1 MRVGV
6 IGGTFDP
13 IHIGHLIIAEE
24 ARVRLSLEKV
34 VFVPAGLPPHKM
46 ENHVSPAE
54 HRLEMVKLAIAD
66 NPYFSLSLVDVERFG
81 PSFTVETIELLRQEW
96 GPQAEIF
103 FIMGQD
109 SLVDILTWH
118 KPQRLINLCR
128 IVALSRPGFRVDME
142 ELEKSLPGAS
152 SRIILLNSPEVAI
165 SSTDIQ
171 RRVREGLPIKYQVPE
186 AVEEYI
192 YKHGLY
198 RD

>member
-24 ARVRLSLEKV
+24 ARVRLNLEKV
-34 VFVPAGLPPHKM
+34 VFVPAGLPPHKI

-142 ELEKSLPGAS
+142 ELEKSLQGAS

>member
-24 ARVRLSLEKV
+24 ARVRLNLEKV

-142 ELEKSLPGAS
+142 ELEKSLQGAS